1 MGLKQRPTSRKVEI
15 LNKRGLHARAAA
27 QFVRVA
33 EQFDADITVAK
44 GDLTV
49 PGTSIMGL
57 MLLGAAK
64 GAWIEISGI
73 GTEAEAA
80 VAALAA
86 LVEAGFHE
94 DT

>member
-1 MGLKQRPTSRKVEI
+1 MGSHSGLASRKVQIANE
-15 LNKRGLHARAAA
+15 KGLHARAAA

-33 EQFDADITVAK
+33 EQFDAAVEVTK
-44 GDLTV
+44 GELKV

-64 GAWIEISGI
+64 GAWIEIMATGE
-73 GTEAEAA
+73 EAEAA